1 MVRCPSKVKKSEKK
15 KLHSLV
21 RQYVI
26 LRDKCCLRCG
36 KSDRL
41 HASHI
46 YPRGKYPKMQF
57 NLENVKALCIGCHLY
72 WWHKHP
78 IEAREWA
85 EKTLGKALLTRL
97 KKQANTINKELW
109 VYKDIKLT
117 IEKELKLRL
126 ENE

>member
-1 MVRCPSKVKKSEKK
+1 MVYCPSKVKKSEKK

-26 LRDKCCLRCG
+26 QRDKCCLKCG

-78 IEAREWA
+78 IDAREWA
-85 EKTLGKALLTRL
+85 EKTLGKALLMRL
-97 KKQANTINKELW
+97 KKQANRINKEPW
-109 VYKDIKLT
+109 NYKDIKHE
-117 IEKELKLRL
+117 IEKELKLML